1 MKGRRL
7 ARRLVI
13 EALYQADIRQET
25 PSESWARRLAD
36 LDLPN
41 LGDDDDAA
49 VDDAVAYASHL
60 IQVVEDRQGVIDEL
74 ITVHAEGWS
83 LERMPVIDRCIA
95 RMATAELLEGEVPI
109 AVVAN
114 ESVELAKELSTV
126 DSPRYLNGLIG
137 RLDDVVRAM
146 STDN

>member
-1 MKGRRL
+1 M

-36 LDLPN
+36 LDVGSL
-41 LGDDDDAA
+41 DDDEAA
-49 VDDAVAYASHL
+49 VDDAVAYAGHL
-60 IQVVEDRQGVIDEL
+60 VQAVEDRQDVIDEL

-114 ESVELAKELSTV
+114 ESVELAKELSTD